1 MTPTSFTGRDEI
13 MSCSNQSKNQN
24 SPSFEFQQKLMV
36 TGSITSGNSSAP
48 FEVKRGMP
56 ICSREGWEVGK
67 VAAVVLDGNKQK
79 AVYLLLGRL
88 PETSGYWMVSVDLIA
103 EVDDEK
109 VQLSIPREAVQSL
122 PEWHSS

>member
-1 MTPTSFTGRDEI
+1 
-13 MSCSNQSKNQN
+13 MSRTNQSKNQN
-24 SPSFEFQQKLMV
+24 SPSIEFQQKLMV
-36 TGSITSGNSSAP
+36 AGSITPGNSCAP

-56 ICSREGWEVGK
+56 IFSREGWEVGK
-67 VAAVVLDGNKQK
+67 VAAVVLDGNNQK
-79 AVYLLLGRL
+79 AAYLLLGRL

-109 VQLSIPREAVQSL
+109 VRLSIPRETVQSL